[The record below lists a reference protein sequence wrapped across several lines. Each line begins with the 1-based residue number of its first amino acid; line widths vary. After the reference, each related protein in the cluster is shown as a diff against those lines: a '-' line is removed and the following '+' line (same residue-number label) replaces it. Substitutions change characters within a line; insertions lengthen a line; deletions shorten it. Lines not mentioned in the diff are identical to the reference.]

1 MQHRILVTN
10 DDGINAPGLAVMER
24 VARQFTDDVWVVAPD
39 FEKSGA
45 SRSVSLGEPVRVQE
59 RGDKRYALL
68 RGTPTDC
75 VVIALDHV
83 MRESPPTLV
92 LSGVNRGAN
101 LAEDLTFSG
110 TCAAA
115 MEATNMGIRA
125 IAMSQL
131 FPVGGTVRWQTTEA
145 HAPRIVRALLDVPTP
160 RGAFHNVNFPDVEP
174 DQIKGVRAVPQG
186 KWGKVKLNVDARIDP
201 RNFPYAW
208 LSFTH
213 DPAVPPDLDT
223 DIGAATSGWI
233 TVTPLDTDITW
244 REGLGALAK
253 GLAGL

>member
-24 VARQFTDDVWVVAPD
+24 IARQFTDDVWVVAPD

-45 SRSVSLGEPVRVQE
+45 GRSVSLGEAVRAQE
-59 RGDKRYALL
+59 RGEKRYALL

-75 VVIALDHV
+75 VVIALDHL
-83 MRESPPTLV
+83 MKNSPPTLV
-92 LSGVNRGAN
+92 LSGVNRGSN
-101 LAEDLTFSG
+101 LAEDLTYSG

-125 IAMSQL
+125 IAMSQVFIL
-131 FPVGGTVRWQTTEA
+131 GNAVRWQTAEQ
-145 HAPRIVRALLDVPTP
+145 HAPRIVRALLEVPTP
-160 RGAFHNVNFPDVEP
+160 RGAFHNINFPDVEP
-174 DQIKGVRAVPQG
+174 DQVKGVRAVPQG
-186 KWGKVKLNVDARIDP
+186 RWGKVKLNVDARIDP
-201 RNFPYAW
+201 RQFPYAW

-213 DPAVPPDLDT
+213 EPAEPPDLET
-223 DIGAATSGWI
+223 DVGAAYNGWI
-233 TVTPLDTDITW
+233 TVSPLDSDITW
-244 REGLGALAK
+244 REGLAPLAK

>member
-1 MQHRILVTN
+1 MQHRILVVN

-24 VARQFTDDVWVVAPD
+24 IARQFTDDVWIVAPD

-59 RGDKRYALL
+59 RGEKRYALL

-75 VVIALDHV
+75 VVVALDHV
-83 MRESPPTLV
+83 MRDAPPTLV

-101 LAEDLTFSG
+101 LAEDPTFSG

-115 MEATNMGIRA
+115 MEASNMGIRA
-125 IAMSQL
+125 ISMSQV
-131 FPVGGTVRWQTTEA
+131 FPTGGAVRWQTAEH
-145 HAPRIVRALLDVPTP
+145 HAPRIVRALLDISTP

-174 DQIKGVRAVPQG
+174 DQVKGVRAVPQG
-186 KWGKVKLNVDARIDP
+186 KWGKIKLKVDARIDP

-208 LSFTH
+208 LSFIH
-213 DPAVPPDLDT
+213 EAGEIDIDT
-223 DIGAATSGWI
+223 DIGAACSGWI
-233 TVTPLDTDITW
+233 SVSPLDADITW
-244 REGLGALAK
+244 RDGLGALSA